1 MPDPDSNAPLPQ
13 NDVPQRL
20 PANRNAGRRTKVVVL
35 GGGFGGLAF
44 AQALDTRNIELTLVD
59 RRNHHLF
66 QPLLYQV
73 ATAGLSAPDIAQP
86 IRSILSGK
94 ENTTVVMDTVKSI
107 DVEQRT
113 VHLEEDA
120 PLQYD
125 YLVVAL
131 GARSTYFGNDHWA
144 DFAPGLKS
152 LNDALRVRNVILN
165 ALERAE
171 ITEDPTERAKLL
183 TIVFVGAG
191 PTGVELAGATSEL
204 ARSVLKKD
212 FNFIAQER
220 VRVVLIDRNE
230 RVLKGFD
237 TKSSARA
244 QKQLERLG
252 VELKLGS
259 SVEDIRQDEIIL
271 TDEVIHSGCIIWTA
285 GVEVAPVVRTLPCA
299 QDRAGRLKVQPDCSL
314 PDYPEVFALGDLLH
328 LTDAKGQ
335 IVPGVAQGAI
345 QTGKYVADIIEGE
358 VQANHVP
365 GQGERKPFAYF
376 DKGNM
381 ATVGRS
387 KAVAEIGT
395 LRLGGFIAWFLWLSV
410 HLLFLVGFRN
420 RLSVLTNWVF
430 QYVTFHNGARVIWGR
445 GKEDREQPAQEKAG
459 APAAG
464 TPA

>member
-1 MPDPDSNAPLPQ
+1 M
-13 NDVPQRL
+13 RL
-20 PANRNAGRRTKVVVL
+20 PANRNAGRRTRVVVL

-44 AQALDTRNIELTLVD
+44 ASALDTRNIELTLVD

-94 ENTTVVMDTVKSI
+94 RNTTVVMDTVTAI
-107 DVEQRT
+107 DVDSRT
-113 VHLEEDA
+113 VHLEMDA

-131 GARSTYFGNDHWA
+131 GARTTYFGNNHWA
-144 DFAPGLKS
+144 EFAPGLKS

-191 PTGVELAGATSEL
+191 PTGVELAGATTEL
-204 ARSVLKKD
+204 ARSVLKAD
-212 FNFIAQER
+212 FNHISRER
-220 VRVVLIDRNE
+220 VRVVLIDRNP
-230 RVLKGFD
+230 RVLKAFD
-237 TKSSARA
+237 EKSSARA
-244 QKQLERLG
+244 QRQLERMG
-252 VELKLGS
+252 VELKLGC
-259 SVEDIRQDEIIL
+259 SVEDIREDEIIL
-271 TDEVIHSGCIIWTA
+271 TDEVIQSGCIIWTA
-285 GVEVAPVVRTLPCA
+285 GVEVAPVVRTLPCE
-299 QDRAGRLKVQPDCSL
+299 QDRSGRLKVAPDCSL
-314 PDYPEVFALGDLLH
+314 PDHPEVFALGDLLH
-328 LTDAKGQ
+328 LKDAKGQ

-345 QTGKYVADIIEGE
+345 QTGRYVAGIIEGE
-358 VQANHVP
+358 V
-365 GQGERKPFAYF
+365 ERNCMAGKGPRDPFAYF

-381 ATVGRS
+381 ATIGRS
-387 KAVAEIGT
+387 KAVAEVGK
-395 LRLGGFIAWFLWLSV
+395 LKMGGFIAWFLWLTV
-410 HLLFLVGFRN
+410 HLLFLIGFRN
-420 RLSVLTNWVF
+420 RISVLVNWVF

-445 GKEDREQPAQEKAG
+445 GLEDREPPAEEKTG
-459 APAAG
+459 APPTG